1 MIGGT
6 RHRPNRST
14 GCGLTPAGRP
24 RAAVRRILASVAA
37 VVIGVAIGAA
47 SAGPAS
53 ASEDTCD
60 RFELDSPPGVV
71 QAEDFDELSGLIASR
86 AFPGMLWAHN
96 DSGDVPRLLAMNEA
110 GEAIGRWA
118 VAGAEA
124 VDWEDIA
131 AGPGPDSDRSYL
143 YIGDIG
149 DNLAARDHLTVY
161 RVPEPDVVPAGDG
174 TLEGAEAIDL
184 RYGTGPADAEALLV
198 DPRSGDLVIITK
210 EVSGRSAVFAAKT
223 DQLLTGTPV
232 AMETVGVFDVLAPEA
247 DAPTPVAPL
256 PSTLVTAADIS
267 PDGSII
273 LVRTYQQVLAFTRSW
288 DESVAE
294 ALEGAPCVAPSRPEP
309 QGEAVAWSAGGDAY
323 FTASEVQLPR
333 TSGWVPV
340 VEPIPWSR
348 VSVTPPA
355 ALAAVAAVA
364 ASTSAASHTGID
376 RSRGLVAGMVLV
388 VIAVLAGSVV
398 VGHRRKRIGS

>member
-1 MIGGT
+1 M
-6 RHRPNRST
+6 
-14 GCGLTPAGRP
+14 
-24 RAAVRRILASVAA
+24 
-37 VVIGVAIGAA
+37 
-47 SAGPAS
+47 
-53 ASEDTCD
+53 
-60 RFELDSPPGVV
+60 
-71 QAEDFDELSGLIASR
+71 
-86 AFPGMLWAHN
+86 
-96 DSGDVPRLLAMNEA
+96 
-110 GEAIGRWA
+110 
-118 VAGAEA
+118 
-124 VDWEDIA
+124 
-131 AGPGPDSDRSYL
+131 
-143 YIGDIG
+143 
-149 DNLAARDHLTVY
+149 
-161 RVPEPDVVPAGDG
+161 
-174 TLEGAEAIDL
+174 
-184 RYGTGPADAEALLV
+184 
-198 DPRSGDLVIITK
+198 
-210 EVSGRSAVFAAKT
+210 
-223 DQLLTGTPV
+223 
-232 AMETVGVFDVLAPEA
+232 FDVLAPEA